1 MLVIAVVD
9 TESYDSWLAFL
20 RGVRARGASSVRF
33 VVSDAHRGLVHAL
46 GDVFQ
51 GATWQRCVVRLIR
64 DCAREAGSWAARRH
78 VPRGPRHAARG
89 VPQGRRRAGGGG
101 ARRPGVPR
109 LPAVALEEAQDQQR
123 PGAANREIKR
133 RSRMA
138 QVFPSM
144 ASLIRLAGAAMCDL
158 DEAWAS
164 SRYFSEVRMRE
175 LPGPGEA
182 PAGRPAPSG
191 ADLESVKRVIEASL
205 ELADKVEDR

>member
-1 MLVIAVVD
+1 M
-9 TESYDSWLAFL
+9 L
-20 RGVRARGASSVRF
+20 RGACPKA
-33 VVSDAHRGLVHAL
+33 A
-46 GDVFQ
+46 DV
-51 GATWQRCVVRLIR
+51 
-64 DCAREAGSWAARRH
+64 
-78 VPRGPRHAARG
+78 
-89 VPQGRRRAGGGG
+89 
-101 ARRPGVPR
+101 
-109 LPAVALEEAQDQQR
+109 LEEAEPDALAYLDFPPSHWKRLRTNNVQER
-123 PGAANREIKR
+123 ANREIKR